1 MTRKALAS
9 LPGSSALVT
18 CSADAPGGRISNHSR
33 PWKVKNV
40 AGCELQPSP
49 EGAVVGTGEGL
60 PRPAPGDLP
69 WHLKTNWDKRDLGR
83 NSRDIAMFREYLELT
98 GKLTLDLTLYDMEK
112 RETVVLHLPYMHR
125 WNPQYRNQTL
135 ARFYKF
141 NEWWLEQGRPPLT
154 LLTLTTYQ
162 DGEHSR
168 EQVGGYTIE
177 ESFEILKTSWEKLR
191 HMLRKR
197 ILCRP
202 FDYLWTMEP
211 HESGYPHLHVAIVGE
226 LEDWQKKK
234 TKTLWNDYRA
244 GSYEHG
250 AQFEDS
256 KLDAKGD
263 IKNAGFYLFKYLGK
277 GFCIDP
283 EQMSPGE
290 LRFNA
295 QLWKHGWRQWGA
307 SRGISKVMKLDSQ
320 DSDRFR
326 FLEAGVS
333 MTGWQT
339 TFREATAEQKQAIRD
354 ELDKMRCDYELL

>member
-1 MTRKALAS
+1 
-9 LPGSSALVT
+9 
-18 CSADAPGGRISNHSR
+18 
-33 PWKVKNV
+33 V
-40 AGCELQPSP
+40 A
-49 EGAVVGTGEGL
+49 GTGEGL

-69 WHLKTNWDKRDLGR
+69 WHLKTNWDKRRMSRD
-83 NSRDIAMFREYLELT
+83 SRDIAMFREYLEFT

-112 RETVVLHLPYMHR
+112 RETVVLHLPYTHR
-125 WNPQYRNQTL
+125 WHVKYRNRTL

-141 NEWWLEQGRPPLT
+141 NEWWISQGRPPLT

-162 DGEHSR
+162 DGAHSR

-177 ESFEILKTSWEKLR
+177 ESFEVLKTSWEKLR

-211 HESGYPHLHVAIVGE
+211 HLKYETGYPHLHVAIVAE
-226 LEDWQKKK
+226 FEDWQKEK
-234 TKTLWNDYRA
+234 TKTLWNGYRA

-250 AQFEDS
+250 AHFEDS
-256 KLDAKGD
+256 CLDAKGD

-283 EQMSPGE
+283 ELMSPGE

-339 TFREATAEQKQAIRD
+339 TFREATAEQKQAILD
-354 ELDKMRCDYELL
+354 ELEQMRHNYELL